1 MKHKDLAGPKVL
13 NKMGLG
19 GLCRQKVSRYSEVGV
34 PSSPVSSAW
43 AS

>member
-19 GLCRQKVSRYSEVGV
+19 GLCQKVSRYSEVGV
-34 PSSPVSSAW
+34 PSPPVSSAW